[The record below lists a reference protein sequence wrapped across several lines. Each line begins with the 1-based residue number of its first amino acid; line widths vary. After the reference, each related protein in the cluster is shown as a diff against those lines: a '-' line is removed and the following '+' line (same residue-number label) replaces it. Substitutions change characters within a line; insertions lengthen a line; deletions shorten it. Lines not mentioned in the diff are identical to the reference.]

1 MEQFEKIHQQYAKV
15 RPAYPAAV
23 YDEIVTDLRAVPAD
37 LGIDL
42 ACGSGQSIDGLKR
55 IAKKIIGVDIGPNLL
70 NEARKRHPDVTF
82 VQASGEAPGLDP
94 EIADLVTIATA
105 FYWMDRAKVI
115 ENVSSLLKPQ
125 GVFAVYKYDFPWLL
139 DPRNSIVERHL
150 AEKWDPYRSPRLKKF
165 DQDTPD
171 LIAASRRFEKVRQHT
186 IQNRV
191 PMSVR
196 PYVDFMASTSYVSKF
211 IAEEVG
217 NDRYL
222 EDFAEELRRAGGEQL
237 LVNFDIT
244 MVIAS

>member
-1 MEQFEKIHQQYAKV
+1 
-15 RPAYPAAV
+15 
-23 YDEIVTDLRAVPAD
+23 
-37 LGIDL
+37 
-42 ACGSGQSIDGLKR
+42 
-55 IAKKIIGVDIGPNLL
+55 
-70 NEARKRHPDVTF
+70 
-82 VQASGEAPGLDP
+82 
-94 EIADLVTIATA
+94 
-105 FYWMDRAKVI
+105 
-115 ENVSSLLKPQ
+115 
-125 GVFAVYKYDFPWLL
+125 
-139 DPRNSIVERHL
+139 VERHL

-244 MVIAS
+244 MVIASR